1 MATGEMYDLDMGD
14 EVPTR
19 GGGSFLDVEGKFH
32 CEIVSLELNPT
43 GKSGSLIPNAFCK
56 VNFNIVGGTNPAGV
70 GKQAN
75 FVLFNPAL
83 DKSEKSNAWAKKR
96 IFFFLCAIGMH
107 DENRG
112 PKIQLNLATLPN
124 AAIGRQFVCKM
135 VFEVDQNTQQRD
147 KFPSLS
153 FCDLWHVDDP
163 EAADAVNQGMLLEYP
178 PALRRKPESFSKP
191 VKSTTGAGAGA
202 ASSASGTA
210 NTARKPNSTTTG
222 KPPAM
227 PSAEAD
233 PLADL

>member
-1 MATGEMYDLDMGD
+1 MATGELYDLDMGD

-32 CEIVSLELNPT
+32 CEIVSLELHPT
-43 GKSGSLIPNAFCK
+43 SKSGALIANAFCK
-56 VNFNIVGGTNPAGV
+56 VNFNIVGGTNQNGV

-124 AAIGRQFVCKM
+124 AAVGRQFVCKM
-135 VFEVDQNTQQRD
+135 VFEVDKNTNERD

-178 PALRRKPESFSKP
+178 PALRRKPESFAKS
-191 VKSTTGAGAGA
+191 VKTAAKTGATATSG
-202 ASSASGTA
+202 SATTA
-210 NTARKPNSTTTG
+210 KPNSTTTG

-227 PSAEAD
+227 PSAD

>member
-32 CEIVSLELNPT
+32 CEIVSLELHPT
-43 GKSGSLIPNAFCK
+43 GKGGALIPNAFCK

-135 VFEVDQNTQQRD
+135 VFEVDQNTQQPS

-178 PALRRKPESFSKP
+178 PALRRKPESFGKP
-191 VKSTTGAGAGA
+191 VKSGAGAGA
-202 ASSASGTA
+202 ASGSA
-210 NTARKPNSTTTG
+210 NTAHKPNSTTTG

>member
-1 MATGEMYDLDMGD
+1 MATGELYDLDMGD

-32 CEIVSLELNPT
+32 CEIVSLELHPT
-43 GKSGSLIPNAFCK
+43 SKSGALISNAFCK
-56 VNFNIVGGTNPAGV
+56 VNFGIVGGTNQNGI

-124 AAIGRQFVCKM
+124 AAVGRQFVCKM
-135 VFEVDQNTQQRD
+135 VFEVDQNTQQPS

-163 EAADAVNQGMLLEYP
+163 AAADAVNQGMLLEYP
-178 PALRRKPESFSKP
+178 SALRRKPESFSKP
-191 VKSTTGAGAGA
+191 VKGA
-202 ASSASGTA
+202 ASGSATTG
-210 NTARKPNSTTTG
+210 RPNSTTTG

-227 PSAEAD
+227 PNVPADDD
-233 PLADL
+233 PLAGL

>member
-32 CEIVSLELNPT
+32 CEIVSLELHPT
-43 GKSGSLIPNAFCK
+43 GKGGALIPNAFCK

-124 AAIGRQFVCKM
+124 AAVGRQFVCKM
-135 VFEVDQNTQQRD
+135 VFEIDQNTQQPS

-178 PALRRKPESFSKP
+178 PALRRKPESFSKAG
-191 VKSTTGAGAGA
+191 KSTTKA
-202 ASSASGTA
+202 AATASKA
-210 NTARKPNSTTTG
+210 NSTTTG

-227 PSAEAD
+227 PTTPSAD
-233 PLADL
+233 PLDDL

>member
-1 MATGEMYDLDMGD
+1 MATGEMFDLNLGD

-178 PALRRKPESFSKP
+178 PALRRKPESFGKP
-191 VKSTTGAGAGA
+191 VKSAAKTGATAPASGSTTTG
-202 ASSASGTA
+202 
-210 NTARKPNSTTTG
+210 RPNSTTTG

-227 PSAEAD
+227 PTTPSAD
-233 PLADL
+233 PLDDL

>member
-32 CEIVSLELNPT
+32 CEIVSLELHPT
-43 GKSGSLIPNAFCK
+43 GKGGALIPNAFCK

-135 VFEVDQNTQQRD
+135 VFEVDQNTQQPS

-178 PALRRKPESFSKP
+178 PALRRKPESFSKA
-191 VKSTTGAGAGA
+191 VKSAPKAA
-202 ASSASGTA
+202 ASGSAS
-210 NTARKPNSTTTG
+210 KPNSTTTG

-227 PSAEAD
+227 PSND
-233 PLADL
+233 PLDDL